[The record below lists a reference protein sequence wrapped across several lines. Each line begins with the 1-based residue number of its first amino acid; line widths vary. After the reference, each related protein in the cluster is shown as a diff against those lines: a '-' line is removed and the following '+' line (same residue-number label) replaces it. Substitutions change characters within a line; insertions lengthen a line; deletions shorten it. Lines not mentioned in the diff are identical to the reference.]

1 MALRGVNRVLT
12 GLAGLVLVALGAAV
26 LVGSL
31 DLQRRWGFTLP
42 SAWPFDSPGDVL
54 LGRADRRK
62 WRAEGWWWPAVIAAL
77 AVVVLLALWWLLAQ
91 LRRARLREVLLNA
104 GDGEPVVVR
113 GSALEEV
120 LSAEAESSAGVER
133 ALVVLR
139 GRRVAPE
146 VRVGLTL
153 APHGSPVVAVRGL
166 SAEVLAHARASTGLP
181 RIPAEVRVGVVRH
194 RAERV
199 G

>member
-1 MALRGVNRVLT
+1 MLRGVNRILT
-12 GLAGLVLVALGAAV
+12 GLAGAVLVALGAAV
-26 LVGSL
+26 LIGSL

-42 SAWPFDSPGDVL
+42 SAWPFDAPGDVL

-91 LRRARLREVLLNA
+91 LRRGRLREVLVDS
-104 GDGEPVVVR
+104 GDGEAVVVR

-120 LSAEAESSAGVER
+120 LAAEAESSAGVER

-153 APHGSPVVAVRGL
+153 GPHGSPEAAVRGL
-166 SAEVLAHARASTGLP
+166 SAEVLAHARESTGVE